1 MKRLPLLFAALALSA
16 CVSTPEPCDP
26 SGDNDADQDGYF
38 APDDCAD
45 DNIDI
50 YPGAFELCDGIDN
63 DCDGE
68 IDEIY
73 GDADGDGILD
83 CNDEEICDG
92 LDNDGDSFVD
102 EGYEDADG
110 DGIADCVDDDC
121 TLELT
126 DSGEV
131 AIDTTCKGNP
141 GEITDPWNIKTEW
154 TWEGY
159 SVNPEISTVV
169 YAPLV
174 GQLTDDNGDGVVNT
188 LDTPDIVLAA
198 CCGTAVEAEMMI
210 FVLSG
215 DDGTE
220 LAAFSDPNGFFGGM
234 GILLLDVDNDGTPN
248 IVSGV
253 WGGADDNSIYLVAYE
268 PDGTETWRASDPIVA
283 FDYPGESSQGLFWQI
298 YSADLDG
305 DGEPEIL
312 TEKQVIDGMTGE
324 QEFILSPT
332 WETIFQ
338 HTTAADLDGDGTM
351 EILSGGGVFNGTTG
365 AELWTTAVKDN
376 LFVWTAPIQYDTDAG
391 AELMSFIPPAFQIYD
406 DDGTVLHTGKIP
418 GDGGSPPCIADFDGD
433 GAPEV
438 AIFSWADEKLHAF
451 ELDGTEMWSTPM
463 TDKME
468 RDIGRLGTCS
478 AVDLNNDGAYEVLY
492 ADDFTLKVM
501 DGTTGNILMTDNNH
515 CGPVGF
521 DYPTIA
527 DVDNDGSAEIITIN
541 HQGFGGACTYGEGG
555 IVVHGH
561 DGAGWAPTGQSWGL
575 FDFRGGNHGELNE
588 VLHAPTPWII
598 ETLQHARPVKLQ
610 SLADLQVTV
619 TDQCLTGCEDTN
631 SLELAVQISNTGL
644 VDASDVELV
653 VFAVDGASLTELER
667 ITIGAVPSGQQLS
680 TTEISISKLDIGPDG
695 LSVQIESTGGAV
707 EECNTD
713 NNAFSVDP
721 VCE

>member
-1 MKRLPLLFAALALSA
+1 MKRLLLLFAALALSA
-16 CVSTPEPCDP
+16 CVSAPEPCDP
-26 SGDNDADQDGYF
+26 SGDNDMDQDGYF
-38 APDDCAD
+38 AADDCAD
-45 DNIDI
+45 DNINV

-92 LDNDGDSFVD
+92 LDNDGDTYID

-131 AIDTTCKGNP
+131 AIDTTCADNP
-141 GEITDPWNIKTEW
+141 GEITDPWKIKTEW

-198 CCGTAVEAEMMI
+198 CCGTDVEAEMVI

-234 GILLLDVDNDGTPN
+234 GMLLLDVDNDGTPN

-283 FDYPGESSQGLFWQI
+283 FDYAGESSEGLFWQI

-351 EILSGGGVFNGTTG
+351 EILGGGGVFNGTTG

-376 LFVWTAPIQYDTDAG
+376 QLVWTAPIQYDTDAG

-406 DDGTVLHTGKIP
+406 DLLDLTTSSSTLGKQR
-418 GDGGSPPCIADFDGD
+418 GSDLSAQKQTILT
-433 GAPEV
+433 
-438 AIFSWADEKLHAF
+438 IHATNA
-451 ELDGTEMWSTPM
+451 G
-463 TDKME
+463 
-468 RDIGRLGTCS
+468 
-478 AVDLNNDGAYEVLY
+478 VDLSSFVQNGDSSPSESDMDSLVGALEDSGTISY
-492 ADDFTLKVM
+492 A
-501 DGTTGNILMTDNNH
+501 
-515 CGPVGF
+515 
-521 DYPTIA
+521 
-527 DVDNDGSAEIITIN
+527 
-541 HQGFGGACTYGEGG
+541 
-555 IVVHGH
+555 HGLS
-561 DGAGWAPTGQSWGL
+561 Q
-575 FDFRGGNHGELNE
+575 
-588 VLHAPTPWII
+588 
-598 ETLQHARPVKLQ
+598 
-610 SLADLQVTV
+610 DLSIQ
-619 TDQCLTGCEDTN
+619 
-631 SLELAVQISNTGL
+631 AK
-644 VDASDVELV
+644 
-653 VFAVDGASLTELER
+653 
-667 ITIGAVPSGQQLS
+667 QQL
-680 TTEISISKLDIGPDG
+680 EILPSNHSRELLSDI
-695 LSVQIESTGGAV
+695 
-707 EECNTD
+707 
-713 NNAFSVDP
+713 VDFF
-721 VCE
+721 CQRDH